1 MYIYIQCVYICIC
14 IHIYIVI
21 YGGCIFFVYMSIGW
35 LFLLEHLSPK
45 RCRQVRHLHC
55 DDHQARCTLVPWG
68 WLLKIDRFPWK
79 PGNHGV
85 NIPLHR
91 VLHAIYCNIINIY
104 IIIYIY
110 AQCAIRIVLV
120 HVIYIYVYCNTH
132 RYCKHSGCNSS
143 TPAPIYRSNM
153 LDTHFFWRMNQHLC
167 PYYCHFPQGNPGI
180 KKLLENWIKSHFLD
194 WSKSVLLAWTK
205 HVITA
210 NVCNFKPN

>member
-1 MYIYIQCVYICIC
+1 MQQITRGYLGSWPNGDEPRPRNCEAKWTTRNLPRRCLGPTWCSHPLLYIVSNPRHLETIFQYISLIYIYIYGVCIYVYVY
-14 IHIYIVI
+14 IYIVI

-104 IIIYIY
+104 I
-110 AQCAIRIVLV
+110 
-120 HVIYIYVYCNTH
+120 
-132 RYCKHSGCNSS
+132 
-143 TPAPIYRSNM
+143 
-153 LDTHFFWRMNQHLC
+153 
-167 PYYCHFPQGNPGI
+167 
-180 KKLLENWIKSHFLD
+180 
-194 WSKSVLLAWTK
+194 
-205 HVITA
+205 
-210 NVCNFKPN
+210 